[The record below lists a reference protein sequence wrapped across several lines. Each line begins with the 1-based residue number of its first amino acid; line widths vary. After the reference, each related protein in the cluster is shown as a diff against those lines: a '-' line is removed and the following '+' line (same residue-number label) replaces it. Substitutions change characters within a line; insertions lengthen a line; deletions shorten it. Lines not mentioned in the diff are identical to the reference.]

1 MSVVNNNDQGQHIDT
16 SSNIAG
22 DTANLDQAPSKE
34 RQDNKD
40 KKAAVEC
47 QPTVEQRDG
56 FTIISW
62 KSGPNC
68 DQPGGFAITNGQSAL
83 VFDEAGNI
91 TQSTGQAGDSGCGGK
106 LVTSAKNVMTKA
118 HTIAI
123 QATGGEQ
130 TRKSDQ
136 EGGEQTDEDAAIS
149 MLGEGNIEIEATGAE
164 VSIGADKAVTV
175 KSDTTLYLKS
185 GDNIVLD
192 ANGGKGQINVHCAK
206 WQLNAAFKEEKI
218 EGGQWTEGA
227 GEVTVNQTKAG
238 SVFSIN
244 TEGSIN
250 HTIKGNYM
258 FDVQGKYNLK
268 GQKNICIES
277 MLGGLSIKTKSKFS
291 ENIKGIKKTII
302 RGAQVSA
309 KDKSAVWDID
319 IGKGKTGLK
328 VKSAGMMDI
337 KGFTGKN
344 NINITGPITMR
355 SKKLSINAVQV
366 YLN

>member
-1 MSVVNNNDQGQHIDT
+1 MSVVNNNDQGQQNT
-16 SSNIAG
+16 SSNQDG
-22 DTANLDQAPSKE
+22 VTANLDQAPSKE

-91 TQSTGQAGDSGCGGK
+91 TQSTGQAGDAGCGGK

-118 HTIAI
+118 HTVAI

-130 TRKSDQ
+130 TRKSDK

-227 GEVTVNQTKAG
+227 G
-238 SVFSIN
+238 
-244 TEGSIN
+244 
-250 HTIKGNYM
+250 
-258 FDVQGKYNLK
+258 
-268 GQKNICIES
+268 
-277 MLGGLSIKTKSKFS
+277 
-291 ENIKGIKKTII
+291 
-302 RGAQVSA
+302 
-309 KDKSAVWDID
+309 
-319 IGKGKTGLK
+319 
-328 VKSAGMMDI
+328 
-337 KGFTGKN
+337 
-344 NINITGPITMR
+344 
-355 SKKLSINAVQV
+355 
-366 YLN
+366 